1 MGEEHDMRITIWN
14 EGVHEQTDATVASV
28 YPKGIHGAIAEG
40 LAGHPLLSGAVLRTA
55 TLADPACG
63 LTEEVLED
71 TDVLFWWGHMAH
83 DEVPDEVARRVA
95 RHVLRGMGLV
105 ALHSA
110 HFSKPFMALM
120 GTSCTLKWR
129 DDDRERLWTV
139 LPGHPIA
146 AGLPEHF
153 ELPAEEMYGEPFD
166 VPEPDE
172 TVFISW
178 FAGGEV
184 FRSGCVFRRG
194 LGRIFYFRPGHEMH
208 PTYYDANIVKVLGNA
223 AAYVNPVVRGP
234 EPACPNVPALEAS
247 RSLR

>member
-1 MGEEHDMRITIWN
+1 MRITIWN
-14 EGVHEQTDATVASV
+14 EGVHERTDETVASV

-40 LAGHPLLSGAVLRTA
+40 LAAHPLLAGAAIRTA
-55 TLADPACG
+55 TLADPGCG
-63 LTEEVLED
+63 LSEEVLAD

-83 DEVPDEVARRVA
+83 GEVPDEVASRVA
-95 RHVLRGMGLV
+95 GHVVRGMGLV

-110 HFSKPFMALM
+110 HMSKPFMALM

-146 AGLPEHF
+146 AGLPDHF
-153 ELPAEEMYGEPFD
+153 ELPAEEMYCEPFD

-223 AAYVNPVVRGP
+223 AAYVRPVVRGP
-234 EPACPNVPALEAS
+234 EPACPNVPALEP
-247 RSLR
+247 R